1 MSTNANPV
9 GMSEQPAASAWGAF
23 AYPAFAVVWVADV
36 AALIGVAIYDAASGW
51 LMTTL
56 NAEPQAVS
64 SVQVATNLSM
74 FLFTLPA
81 GALADIVDSRRCLI
95 AVSAGVAVLMA
106 AFGALVAFGLA
117 TPALL
122 VATTFILSGALA
134 LNGPAWLAI
143 VPGLV
148 SRAELDGAVAAG
160 GIGYNLSR
168 VIGPALGGFAI
179 VTFGLSSP
187 FLIFAAANLV
197 AIACLLWRRP
207 RRRRKESLPAERL
220 TSAIRVG
227 LRHAASNPPLRAT
240 MIRAAAIYLFVSAYL
255 SLLPLI
261 ARAQVAQGPRF
272 YGILLCAISVGAI
285 LGSLVITPL
294 KARLGPDRV
303 VAFGSLATAVA
314 LVLFGLA
321 RGPALALVA
330 CVLAGAAWTLVL
342 TSLYVAAQ
350 DSLPD
355 WVRGRGLSIFL
366 TVIFGSMTIGSL
378 VWGEVAAVA
387 GIPAAQYLAAAGA
400 LIAIPL
406 TWRWDIG
413 AAERFDVAPARDWR
427 PPTLRRA
434 VDDDEGPVMVSV
446 DYRVDPAKRDAFLAA
461 LAQLGLERRREGG
474 FAWGIFE
481 DGIEEGRFVES
492 YLIDSWLEF
501 RHLRERVTNCDLM
514 LEEQI
519 RALLT
524 AEPRIAFLIAPEPR
538 ARRWSLGYRRA

>member
-9 GMSEQPAASAWGAF
+9 RMSQQAAASPWGPF
-23 AYPAFAVVWVADV
+23 RSLPFAVVWGADV
-36 AALIGVAIYDAASGW
+36 AALIGIAIYDTASGW

-56 NAEPQAVS
+56 NAGPQAVS

-81 GALADIVDSRRCLI
+81 GALADIIDSRRCLI
-95 AVSAGVAVLMA
+95 VVSAGIAVLMA
-106 AFGALVAFGLA
+106 AFGAFVVFGLA

-122 VATTFILSGALA
+122 VATTFILSGGWALGA
-134 LNGPAWLAI
+134 PAWLAI
-143 VPGLV
+143 VPGLIP
-148 SRAELDGAVAAG
+148 RAELDGAVAAG
-160 GIGYNLSR
+160 NIGYNLSR

-207 RRRRKESLPAERL
+207 SRRRKESLPAERL
-220 TSAIRVG
+220 TSALRIG
-227 LRHAASNPPLRAT
+227 LRHAASNPPRRAT

-261 ARAQVAQGPRF
+261 ARSQIAQGPRF
-272 YGILLCAISVGAI
+272 YGILLGAISVGAI
-285 LGSLVITPL
+285 LGSLVITRL

-303 VAFGSLATAVA
+303 VAFGSLGTAAA

-387 GIPAAQYLAAAGA
+387 GIPVAQYLAASGA

-413 AAERFDVAPARDWR
+413 AAEQLDVTLAKDWR
-427 PPTLRRA
+427 PPTLKRPI
-434 VDDDEGPVMVSV
+434 DDDEGPVMVNV
-446 DYRVDPAKRDAFLAA
+446 DYRVDPAKRDAFLTA
-461 LAQLGLERRREGG
+461 LAELGLERRREGG

-501 RHLRERVTNCDLM
+501 RHLRERVTNCDRM
-514 LEEQI
+514 LEEQV

-524 AEPRIAFLIAPEPR
+524 AEPRVDFLIAPEAR
-538 ARRWSLGYRRA
+538 TRRWSLGYGQA